1 MAVSLL
7 SSVTYDTASLC
18 LNNQLCY
25 LFNSLPRA
33 FPLKNDLLNNNVA
46 RSLEFV
52 PFSVMDLL
60 RAKCSGS
67 IEDMRKVLKNLQE
80 HPKIHLIIVKNRL

>member
-1 MAVSLL
+1 VNLL
-7 SSVTYDTASLC
+7 SSVAYDTASVC
-18 LNNQLCY
+18 LNNQLSY
-25 LFNSLPRA
+25 LFNCLRRA
-33 FPLKNDLLNNNVA
+33 FPPGNDLVDNDVV

-60 RAKCSGS
+60 RSKCSGS

-80 HPKIHLIIVKNRL
+80 HPKIQLVRVKNRL